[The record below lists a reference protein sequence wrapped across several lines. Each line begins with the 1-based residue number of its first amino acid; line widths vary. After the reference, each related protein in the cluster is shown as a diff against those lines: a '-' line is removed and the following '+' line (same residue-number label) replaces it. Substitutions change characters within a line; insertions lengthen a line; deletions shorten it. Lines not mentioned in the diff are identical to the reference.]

1 MSPQISADGRGSKE
15 AAANFANEHESKV
28 NKIRVFCIDSR
39 QHFLLSA
46 FICEICGKSLSFLNP
61 RK

>member
-1 MSPQISADGRGSKE
+1 MSPQIPLMGADQKE

-28 NKIRVFCIDSR
+28 NKIRVFRVDSR
-39 QHFLLSA
+39 QRSLLSA
-46 FICEICGKSLSFLNP
+46 FICEICGKSLSFFYP